1 MQFTGVTARI
11 VEHIWNEYGA
21 APDFPW
27 EDSENAVFRHG
38 DSRKWFAIIMCG
50 LSGKAL
56 GREETERADVMN
68 LKCDPRMI
76 GALLDGEYF
85 FSAYHMNKEHWLSV
99 RLAEGV
105 PLEEVFSLIAVS
117 YDLTAKR
124 K

>member
-1 MQFTGVTARI
+1 MQFVGVTAQ
-11 VEHIWNEYGA
+11 VVDHIWNEYGVA
-21 APDFPW
+21 ADFPW
-27 EDSENAVFRHG
+27 ENSENAVFRHG

-56 GREETERADVMN
+56 GRDEKECCDVMN

-85 FSAYHMNKEHWLSV
+85 FPAYHMNKEHWLSV

-117 YDLTAKR
+117 HGLTAKR

>member
-1 MQFTGVTARI
+1 MQFTGVTAQ
-11 VEHIWNEYGA
+11 VVDHIWNEYGA
-21 APDFPW
+21 APDYPW
-27 EDSENAVFRHG
+27 EDSASAVFRHG
-38 DSRKWFAIIMCG
+38 DSRKWFALIMCS
-50 LSGKAL
+50 LSGRAL
-56 GREETERADVMN
+56 GRAETERMDVLN

-85 FSAYHMNKEHWLSV
+85 FPAYHMNKEHWISV

-117 YDLTAKR
+117 HGLTAKR